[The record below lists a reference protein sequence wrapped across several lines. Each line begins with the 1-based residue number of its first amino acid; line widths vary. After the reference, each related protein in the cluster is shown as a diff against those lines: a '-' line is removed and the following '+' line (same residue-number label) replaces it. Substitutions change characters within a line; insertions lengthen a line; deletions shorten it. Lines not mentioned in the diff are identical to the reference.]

1 MVQCKV
7 DYLQSSQA
15 SPLDVLD
22 ALEIQNKSPILSWEQ
37 ESRVGA
43 WVCGWFY
50 PDICTHACAALRS
63 MLLSGQSVKCLI
75 SKRSLQQMPCCL
87 GSTQMD
93 VQAFI

>member
-1 MVQCKV
+1 MVQFKV

-22 ALEIQNKSPILSWEQ
+22 ALEIQNKGPILSWEK

-50 PDICTHACAALRS
+50 PDICTHTCAALRS

-87 GSTQMD
+87 VSTQMD